1 MTTSTSKN
9 VLDEIVEHK
18 RVEVKLAKS
27 RVSAVELSA
36 QVADL
41 PATRGFARAI
51 EQAEDMALIA
61 EVKKASPSAGLIR
74 ADFDPVALAKTYVQH
89 GATCLSVLTDERF
102 FQGSLDYLKQIRRA
116 VDVPLLRKEFV
127 IDPYQILEARVAGA
141 DAILLIAECLSQSL
155 MEELFG
161 KATELGLDTLIEL
174 HDEEH
179 LDRVL
184 SIGSKLVGI
193 NNRNLKTM
201 VTDLQQTERLAA
213 RIPAEVLL
221 VGESGI
227 RTRTDVDRLKLAG
240 ARAILVG
247 ESLMKQP
254 DVGAAV
260 EALMKPQSRH
270 AVVE

>member
-1 MTTSTSKN
+1 M
-9 VLDEIVEHK
+9 
-18 RVEVKLAKS
+18 
-27 RVSAVELSA
+27 
-36 QVADL
+36 
-41 PATRGFARAI
+41 
-51 EQAEDMALIA
+51 
-61 EVKKASPSAGLIR
+61 
-74 ADFDPVALAKTYVQH
+74 
-89 GATCLSVLTDERF
+89 
-102 FQGSLDYLKQIRRA
+102 
-116 VDVPLLRKEFV
+116 

-184 SIGSKLVGI
+184 SVGSKLVGI

-227 RTRTDVDRLKLAG
+227 RTRADVDRLKLAG

-270 AVVE
+270 AVIE